1 MAKKTTKVG
10 GAKAKKTTKVGGVKA
25 KKTSKVGV
33 AKVKK
38 TTKVGRVNTE
48 KVDGAKVEGV
58 TLTIDGQKLTVP
70 RGTTLL
76 QAAQGAGTEVPHYCY
91 HPGLSS
97 PAMCRLCLV
106 EVEGAPKLLPSCT
119 TTVADGQVVLTQ
131 SADAT
136 RMRRGVLE
144 FYLLNHPLDCPICD
158 QSGECDLQDYVF
170 AEGREHG
177 RGREAKRVLGR
188 DDFGGDI
195 LFYGDRC
202 VMCTRCVR
210 FMEEI
215 EEKPLLTVVER
226 GSRAV
231 IDTFFDEGLEQS
243 DWAGNVVDICPVGAL
258 VSKDFLHKARAWDL
272 EHTSSICPNC
282 SQGCNIELHTRDNL
296 VHRMKPRTNL
306 EVNGHW
312 ICDYGRGRYEWLNRG
327 DRLEAPLVRGEER
340 NMAMGW
346 TAALEALKERID
358 TLGKS
363 SVKAVVSPFWSNED
377 LGAVSRLVKT
387 LGGGSVVFR
396 SPRAEEEIALL
407 GYEGLARRKALAP
420 NVLGAELLG
429 CTRVGDDAGQGGLE
443 DLVDHDG
450 VVLVLGDALDDQ
462 PEGFASNAAL
472 VVYLGAYTSSAL
484 ASADFQFPITTF
496 AEQEGT
502 FTNHAGRVQRFS
514 PALSGPGT
522 ARPVWLV
529 LGALL
534 GALQDEEG
542 PSRAEQAFGLVA
554 KAVKSYQGLDY
565 ETIGAQGA
573 PSGAR
578 VPVPGD

>member
-1 MAKKTTKVG
+1 MAKKAT
-10 GAKAKKTTKVGGVKA
+10 AKPA
-25 KKTSKVGV
+25 
-33 AKVKK
+33 
-38 TTKVGRVNTE
+38 
-48 KVDGAKVEGV
+48 GV
-58 TLTIDGQKLTVP
+58 TLTIDGQELTVP
-70 RGTTLL
+70 VGTTLL

-119 TTVADGQVVLTQ
+119 TTVADGQVVHTQ
-131 SADAT
+131 SDDAT
-136 RMRRGVLE
+136 RMRQGVLE

-177 RGREAKRVLGR
+177 RGREAKRVFGR
-188 DDFGGDI
+188 DDLGGDV

-210 FMEEI
+210 FMNEI

-226 GSRAV
+226 GNRAV

-272 EHTSSICPNC
+272 EHTPSICPNC
-282 SQGCNIELHTRDNL
+282 SQGCNIDLHTRDNL
-296 VHRMKPRTNL
+296 VHRMKPRINL

-312 ICDYGRGRYEWLNRG
+312 ICDYGRSRYEWLNRG
-327 DRLEAPLVRGEER
+327 DRLGVPVMNAEGR
-340 NMAMGW
+340 NTAMGW
-346 TAALEALKERID
+346 TTALEALKVRIGA
-358 TLGKS
+358 LGKS

-377 LGAVSRLVKT
+377 LGAVSRLVET

-396 SPRAEEEIALL
+396 SARAEEEVVLQ

-420 NVLGAELLG
+420 NGHGAELLG
-429 CTRVGDDAGQGGLE
+429 CTRVGDDLGQGGLE
-443 DLVDHDG
+443 DLMDHEG

-462 PEGFASNAAL
+462 PEDFAPNAVL
-472 VVYLGAYTSSAL
+472 VLYLGAYTSSAL
-484 ASADFQFPITTF
+484 ASVDFQLPVTTF

-502 FTNHAGRVQRFS
+502 FTNHAGRVQRFW
-514 PALSGPGT
+514 PALSGPGA
-522 ARPVWLV
+522 ARPAWLV
-529 LGALL
+529 LGALV
-534 GALQDEEG
+534 GALQGEDG
-542 PSRAEQAFGLVA
+542 PNTAEKAFDLVA
-554 KAVKSYQGLDY
+554 QAIKSYKGLDY
-565 ETIGAQGA
+565 ETIGAQGG
-573 PSGAR
+573 PSGAP

>member
-1 MAKKTTKVG
+1 MAKKTPKVAGGKAKQTTEVG
-10 GAKAKKTTKVGGVKA
+10 GAKAKKTTKAG
-25 KKTSKVGV
+25 
-33 AKVKK
+33 AKV
-38 TTKVGRVNTE
+38 E

-58 TLTIDGQKLTVP
+58 TLTIDGQEVTVP

-76 QAAQGAGTEVPHYCY
+76 QAAQGVGMEVPHYCY

-131 SADAT
+131 SEGAI

-188 DDFGGDI
+188 DDFGGDV

-226 GSRAV
+226 GNRAV
-231 IDTFFDEGLEQS
+231 IDTFFDDGLEQS

-272 EHTSSICPNC
+272 EHTPSICPNC

-296 VHRMKPRTNL
+296 VHRMKPRSNL

-327 DRLEAPLVRGEER
+327 DRLEAPVVHAEER
-340 NMAMGW
+340 NTAMGW
-346 TAALEALKERID
+346 TAALEALKVRID

-396 SPRAEEEIALL
+396 SPRAEEEIPLA

-420 NVLGAELLG
+420 NVQGAELLG
-429 CTRVGDDAGQGGLE
+429 CARVGDDAGQGGLQ

-462 PEGFASNAAL
+462 PESFAFAPHASL

-484 ASADFQFPITTF
+484 ASADFQFPVTTF

-502 FTNHAGRVQRFS
+502 FTNHAGRVQRFW
-514 PALSGPGT
+514 PALSGPGA
-522 ARPVWLV
+522 ARPAWLV

-542 PSRAEQAFGLVA
+542 PSTAEQAFDLVA
-554 KAVKSYQGLDY
+554 KTVKSFRGLDY
-565 ETIGAQGA
+565 ETIGAHGA
-573 PSGAR
+573 PSGAL

>member
-1 MAKKTTKVG
+1 MAKKAT
-10 GAKAKKTTKVGGVKA
+10 AKPA
-25 KKTSKVGV
+25 
-33 AKVKK
+33 
-38 TTKVGRVNTE
+38 
-48 KVDGAKVEGV
+48 GV
-58 TLTIDGQKLTVP
+58 TLTIDGQELTVP
-70 RGTTLL
+70 VGTTLL

-119 TTVADGQVVLTQ
+119 TTVSDGQVVHTQ
-131 SADAT
+131 SDDAT
-136 RMRRGVLE
+136 RMRQGVLE

-177 RGREAKRVLGR
+177 RGREAKRVFGR
-188 DDFGGDI
+188 DDLGGDI

-210 FMEEI
+210 FMNEI

-226 GSRAV
+226 GNRAV
-231 IDTFFDEGLEQS
+231 IDTFFDEGLEKS

-272 EHTSSICPNC
+272 EHTPSICPNC
-282 SQGCNIELHTRDNL
+282 SQGCNIDLHTRDNL
-296 VHRMKPRTNL
+296 VHRMKPRINL

-312 ICDYGRGRYEWLNRG
+312 ICDYGRSRYEWLNRG
-327 DRLEAPLVRGEER
+327 DRLEVPVMNAEGR
-340 NMAMGW
+340 NTAMGW
-346 TAALEALKERID
+346 TTALEALKVRIGA
-358 TLGKS
+358 LGKS

-377 LGAVSRLVKT
+377 LGAVSRLVET

-396 SPRAEEEIALL
+396 SARAEEEVVLQ

-420 NVLGAELLG
+420 NGQGAELLG
-429 CTRVGDDAGQGGLE
+429 CTRVGDDLGQGGLE
-443 DLVDHDG
+443 DLMDHEG

-462 PEGFASNAAL
+462 PEDFAPNAGL
-472 VVYLGAYTSSAL
+472 VLYLGAYTSSAL
-484 ASADFQFPITTF
+484 ASVDFQLPVTTF

-502 FTNHAGRVQRFS
+502 FTNHAGRVQRFW
-514 PALSGPGT
+514 PALSGPGA
-522 ARPVWLV
+522 ARPAWLV
-529 LGALL
+529 LGALV
-534 GALQDEEG
+534 GALQGEDG
-542 PSRAEQAFGLVA
+542 PNTAEKSFDLVA
-554 KAVKSYQGLDY
+554 QAIKSYKGLDY
-565 ETIGAQGA
+565 ETIGAQGG
-573 PSGAR
+573 PSGAP